1 MKIYRILLLIS
12 LVLAGCNNIPETDNS
27 DITEGRHISTTH
39 GMVVSAHPEASR
51 AGVSVLM
58 EGGNAVDAAVATG
71 FALAVCYP
79 EAGNIG
85 GGGFMVI
92 RKSDG
97 EADVIDFREKAPLK
111 ASREMYLDD
120 DGNVIRGLSTE
131 SHLAAGVP
139 GSVDGLVKAHSEY
152 GLLSFRDIIQPAIDL
167 AGKGFPLNTEQA
179 SSLNRNREYF
189 LNKNSKRPA
198 FVSDKEWKEGD
209 ILIQPELAQ
218 TLERIRDNGRDG
230 FYAGI
235 TADLIVREMERGGGL
250 ITEKDL
256 TDYRSVSRK
265 PLIYNYK
272 DYKLISVPLP
282 SGGGI
287 ILFQLLGMIEP
298 FPLDEWGF
306 HSTKAVH
313 LITEA
318 EKRVFADRAEF
329 SGDQDFVNVPVYG
342 MLNKKYLE
350 QRLSD
355 YDMNAATPS
364 SSIKAG
370 SPEGYI
376 SEETTHYSVVDNSGN
391 AVSVTTTLNNTFG
404 NSVVVD
410 GAGFLL
416 NNEMNDFSIKPGF
429 PNMYGLTG
437 GEANSIEPG
446 KRMLSS
452 MTPVIVE
459 KDGKLFMVAGS
470 PGGSTI
476 PTSVF
481 QVIINVIEY
490 NMNIGEAVD
499 TGRFHHQWLPDYIS
513 HEKNSLDTLILNE
526 LRNMGHETRERVSIG
541 QVNAIQVSSD
551 GLLRSGAD
559 KRSYNTACGY

>member
-306 HSTKAVH
+306 HSTEAVH

-513 HEKNSLDTLILNE
+513 HEKNSLDPLILNE

>member
-1 MKIYRILLLIS
+1 MKIYRPLFLILFILS
-12 LVLAGCNNIPETDNS
+12 GCHNIPEKGDS
-27 DITEGRHISTTH
+27 EIIEGRHISAKH
-39 GMVVSAHPEASR
+39 GMVVSAHPEGSR
-51 AGVSVLM
+51 VGVSILM

-111 ASREMYLDD
+111 ASRDMYLDD
-120 DGNVIRGLSTE
+120 EGNVIWGLSTE
-131 SHLAAGVP
+131 THLATGVP
-139 GSVDGLVKAHSEY
+139 GAVDGLIKAHSEY
-152 GLLSFRDIIQPAIDL
+152 GRLSFKKVIQPAIDL
-167 AGKGFPLNTEQA
+167 ARKGFPLNEEQA
-179 SSLNRNREYF
+179 SSFNRNREYF
-189 LNKNSKRPA
+189 LKKNIKRPA
-198 FVSDKEWKEGD
+198 FVSEKEWKEGD
-209 ILIQPELAQ
+209 ILIQPDLAQ

-230 FYAGI
+230 FYAGT
-235 TADLIVREMERGGGL
+235 TADLIVMEMERGGGL
-250 ITEKDL
+250 ITHEDL
-256 TDYRSVSRK
+256 AGYKSVSRK
-265 PLIYNYK
+265 PLITSYK
-272 DYKLISVPLP
+272 NYKLISVPLP
-282 SGGGI
+282 SGGGL
-287 ILFQLLGMIEP
+287 ILFQLLGMIET
-298 FPLDEWGF
+298 FPINEWGF
-306 HSTKAVH
+306 HSTEAVH

-318 EKRVFADRAEF
+318 EKRVYADRAEF
-329 SGDQDFVNVPVYG
+329 SGDQDFVNVPVNDL
-342 MLNKKYLE
+342 LNKTYLE

-355 YDMNAATPS
+355 LDMNAATPS
-364 SSIKAG
+364 SAIRAG
-370 SPEGYI
+370 SPGGYHG
-376 SEETTHYSVVDNSGN
+376 EETTHYSIADNFGN

-404 NSVVVD
+404 NSIVVD

-416 NNEMNDFSIKPGF
+416 NNEMNDFSIKPGV
-429 PNMYGLTG
+429 PNMFGLTG

-459 KDGKLFMVAGS
+459 KDRILFMVAGS

-490 NMNIGEAVD
+490 NMSIGEAVD

-513 HEKNSLDTLILNE
+513 YEKNSLDTLVLSK

-551 GLLRSGAD
+551 GLLISGAD
-559 KRSYNTACGY
+559 KRSYNTACGH

>member
-1 MKIYRILLLIS
+1 MKIYRILLLIPFI
-12 LVLAGCNNIPETDNS
+12 LAGCDNKPETDNS
-27 DITEGRHISTTH
+27 DIVEGRHISTLN

-51 AGVSVLM
+51 AGISVLM

-92 RKSDG
+92 RKNDG
-97 EADVIDFREKAPLK
+97 EADVIDFREKAPSK
-111 ASREMYLDD
+111 ASRDMYLDD

-131 SHLAAGVP
+131 SHLATGVP
-139 GSVDGLVKAHSEY
+139 GSVDGLIKAHSEY
-152 GLLSFRDIIQPAIDL
+152 GLLSFREVIQPAIDL
-167 AGKGFPLNTEQA
+167 ARKGFPLNTEQA

-189 LNKNSKRPA
+189 LKKNSKRPA
-198 FVSDKEWKEGD
+198 FVSDNEWKEGD
-209 ILIQPELAQ
+209 ILNQPELAQ

-235 TADLIVREMERGGGL
+235 TADLIVKEMERGGGL
-250 ITEKDL
+250 ITKKDL

-265 PLIYNYK
+265 PLTYNYK

-306 HSTKAVH
+306 HSTEAVH

-329 SGDQDFVNVPVYG
+329 SGDRDFVNVPVNDL
-342 MLNKKYLE
+342 LNKKYLQ

-355 YDMNAATPS
+355 FDMNAATPS
-364 SSIKAG
+364 SAIRAG

-404 NSVVVD
+404 NSIVVD

-416 NNEMNDFSIKPGF
+416 NNEMNDFSIKPGL

-470 PGGSTI
+470 PGGATI

-513 HEKNSLDTLILNE
+513 HEKNSLDTLISNK

-541 QVNAIQVSSD
+541 QVNAIQISSD

-559 KRSYNTACGY
+559 KRGYNTACGY

>member
-1 MKIYRILLLIS
+1 MKNYHILLFITII
-12 LVLAGCNNIPETDNS
+12 LAGCPNKTARENREIIEGS
-27 DITEGRHISTTH
+27 HITSEH
-39 GMVVSAHPEASR
+39 GMVVSAHPEGSR
-51 AGVSVLM
+51 TGIKILM

-97 EADVIDFREKAPLK
+97 EVGVIDYREKAPLK
-111 ASREMYLDD
+111 ASRDMYLDD
-120 DGNVIRGLSTE
+120 DGNVIGGLSTE
-131 SHLAAGVP
+131 THLATGVP
-139 GSVDGLVKAHSEY
+139 GSVDGLIKAHSEY
-152 GLLSFRDIIQPAIDL
+152 GLLSFREVIQPAIDL
-167 AGKGFPLNTEQA
+167 AEKGFPLNAEQA
-179 SSLNRNREYF
+179 SSLNRNRDYF
-189 LNKNSKRPA
+189 IEKNLNKPA
-198 FVSDKEWKEGD
+198 FVSDKEWQEGD
-209 ILIQPELAQ
+209 ILIQPDLAK

-230 FYAGI
+230 FYTGI
-235 TADLIVREMERGGGL
+235 TADLIVKEMERGGGL
-250 ITEKDL
+250 ITEMDL
-256 TDYRSVSRK
+256 ADYKSALRK

-287 ILFQLLGMIEP
+287 ILFQLLGMVES
-298 FPLDEWGF
+298 FPVSEWGF
-306 HSTKAVH
+306 HSTEAVH

-318 EKRVFADRAEF
+318 EKRVYADRAEF
-329 SGDQDFVNVPVYG
+329 SGDQDFVNVPVNDL
-342 MLNKKYLE
+342 LNKKYLK
-350 QRLSD
+350 QRLND
-355 YDMNAATPS
+355 FDMNAATPS
-364 SSIKAG
+364 SLIRAG
-370 SPEGYI
+370 SPEEYI

-404 NSVVVD
+404 NSIVVD

-416 NNEMNDFSIKPGF
+416 NNEMNDFSIKPGV
-429 PNMYGLTG
+429 PNMFGLTG

-490 NMNIGEAVD
+490 NMSIGEAVD

-513 HEKNSLDTLILNE
+513 HERNSLDTLVLSN
-526 LRNMGHETRERVSIG
+526 LRKMGHETRRRVSIG
-541 QVNAIQVSSD
+541 QVNAIQVRSD
-551 GLLRSGAD
+551 GLLVSGAD
-559 KRSYNTACGY
+559 RRGYNTACGY

>member
-1 MKIYRILLLIS
+1 MKIYYILFFIPFI
-12 LVLAGCNNIPETDNS
+12 LAGWDNKTEKGNS
-27 DITEGRHISTTH
+27 EIVEGRHISTSH
-39 GMVVSAHPEASR
+39 GMVVSAHPEGSR

-97 EADVIDFREKAPLK
+97 EADVIDFREKAPMK
-111 ASREMYLDD
+111 ASRDMYLDD
-120 DGNVIRGLSTE
+120 EDNVIRGLSTE
-131 SHLAAGVP
+131 THLAAGVP
-139 GSVDGLVKAHSEY
+139 GSVDGLIKAHSEY
-152 GLLSFRDIIQPAIDL
+152 GLLSFRKVIQPAIDL
-167 AGKGFPLNTEQA
+167 AEKGFPLNAEQA
-179 SSLNRNREYF
+179 SSFNRNREYF
-189 LNKNSKRPA
+189 LKKNLNRPA
-198 FVSDKEWKEGD
+198 FVSDKKWKEGD
-209 ILIQPELAQ
+209 ILIQPELAE
-218 TLERIRDNGRDG
+218 TLKRIRDNGRNG
-230 FYAGI
+230 FYTGK
-235 TADLIVREMERGGGL
+235 TADLIVKEMERGGGL

-256 TDYRSVSRK
+256 ADYRSVSRK

-272 DYKLISVPLP
+272 NYRMISVPLP

-287 ILFQLLGMIEP
+287 ILYQLLGMIES
-298 FPLDEWGF
+298 FPLGEWGF
-306 HSTKAVH
+306 HSAEAVH

-318 EKRVFADRAEF
+318 EKRVYADRAEF
-329 SGDQDFVNVPVYG
+329 SGDQDFVDVPVNDL
-342 MLNKKYLE
+342 LNKIYLE

-355 YDMNAATPS
+355 FDMNAATPS
-364 SSIKAG
+364 SMIRAG
-370 SPEGYI
+370 SPEEYS

-404 NSVVVD
+404 SSIVVD

-416 NNEMNDFSIKPGF
+416 NNEMNDFSIKPGV
-429 PNMYGLTG
+429 PNMFGLTG

-459 KDGKLFMVAGS
+459 KDGLLFMVAGS

-490 NMNIGEAVD
+490 NMSIGEAVD
-499 TGRFHHQWLPDYIS
+499 TGRFHHQWLPDYII
-513 HEKNSLDTLILNE
+513 HEKNSLDMFVLSK
-526 LRNMGHETRERVSIG
+526 LRKMGHETRERVSIG
-541 QVNAIQVSSD
+541 QVNAIQVGSD
-551 GLLRSGAD
+551 GLLLSGAD